1 MSLQFVSGKSSK
13 KKKKKKKKDES
24 VEQTDTKTEEKKEE
38 TDSPSK
44 KKKKKKKKK
53 KHESDTV
60 ADTETKTEKKK
71 EDTDS
76 PSKKKKKKK
85 KMTEDDLP
93 KQDKKTNGTEE
104 KVEKTS
110 SKKKKEKI
118 ESVNEGFVPDSTP
131 KSATKK
137 APNFDIAK
145 LKAALYKEEGSTAES
160 PSSGKSFG
168 SEVAK
173 NKLKS
178 SQFRFLNEKLY
189 SQIGAQSL
197 KMFTADKVT
206 CTLKLYLHNIL
217 AQDNHNR

>member
-1 MSLQFVSGKSSK
+1 M
-13 KKKKKKKKDES
+13 
-24 VEQTDTKTEEKKEE
+24 
-38 TDSPSK
+38 
-44 KKKKKKKKK
+44 
-53 KHESDTV
+53 
-60 ADTETKTEKKK
+60 
-71 EDTDS
+71 
-76 PSKKKKKKK
+76 
-85 KMTEDDLP
+85 P
-93 KQDKKTNGTEE
+93 KQDKKTNGTEAE
-104 KVEKTS
+104 TEDKVEKTS

-206 CTLKLYLHNIL
+206 CTFETLFALYSGDLNNEL
-217 AQDNHNR
+217 VRYSNG